1 MIGVRA
7 AARPIRRLIAS
18 IFVVVFCFCAL
29 CAYLVWEARL
39 ATFIRAEEVGTSL
52 VNAIRSDVA
61 RNIEIVD
68 LSLQSIV
75 EDVQRP
81 EIEQADSQIRKLL
94 LFGHSA
100 AVPGIDR
107 LFVLD
112 ESGNVRFDS
121 LENNPRSKNL
131 ADRDFFIVH
140 KGLTPVGLY
149 VSKPSQSDMSG
160 LWSFYL
166 SRRLSYAD
174 GSFAGVAVARI
185 KLSYFERLF
194 RNLELGPDNIA
205 TLLRTDGMIL
215 MRWPYDTKYIG
226 LNLKSTKLFGH
237 LAESYEGSYQ
247 SVSPADGVDR
257 LVVYSRI
264 GDLPLVVIVGQSNS
278 FIYAQW
284 YYFAFLTALVLS
296 VLFMGTVVL
305 SMYLAS
311 ELTRRHEAESKLAD
325 LAATDSL
332 TGLSNRR
339 HFKEAM
345 GHEWHRAMRD
355 LTPLAMLMIDTD
367 KFKAYNDTHGHQAG
381 DQLLKAISTA
391 ISTGAGREGDI
402 AARYGGD
409 EFAVLLPSTSTDG
422 AKMVAERVHAAL
434 ADLCERLGII
444 QSGLSI
450 GVASLTPAADEQPS
464 MLVELADKALYR
476 AKALGR
482 NRTEVATR
490 PVVEP
495 AIALVPAGTK
505 AA

>member
-1 MIGVRA
+1 
-7 AARPIRRLIAS
+7 
-18 IFVVVFCFCAL
+18 
-29 CAYLVWEARL
+29 VWEARRTTY
-39 ATFIRAEEVGTSL
+39 ARAEEVGVSL

-61 RNIEIVD
+61 RYIEFVD
-68 LSLQSIV
+68 LSLQSID
-75 EDVQRP
+75 EDIQHP
-81 EIEQADSQIRKLL
+81 ETGQAYPQIHNLL

-112 ESGNVRFDS
+112 ETGNVRFDS
-121 LENNPRSKNL
+121 SAHNRRSENM
-131 ADRDFFIVH
+131 AGRDFFNIH
-140 KGLTPVGLY
+140 KGLTPAGLY
-149 VSKPSQSDMSG
+149 VSKPSQSEMSG
-160 LWSFYL
+160 LWSFCL
-166 SRRLSYAD
+166 SRRLSHAD
-174 GSFAGVAVARI
+174 GSLAGVVVARI
-185 KLSYFERLF
+185 RLSYFERLL
-194 RNLELGPDNIA
+194 RNLELGPGNIA
-205 TLLRTDGMIL
+205 TLLRTDGTVL
-215 MRWPYDTKYIG
+215 MRWPYDKKIIG
-226 LNLKSTKLFGH
+226 RNLKGSILFSQ
-237 LAESYEGSYQ
+237 LAESYEGSYH
-247 SVSPADGVDR
+247 SVSVADGVER

-284 YYFAFLTALVLS
+284 YYFAFLTAFALS
-296 VLFMGTVVL
+296 ILFMGTVAL

-311 ELTRRHEAESKLAD
+311 ELTQRHAAESKLAD

-345 GHEWHRAMRD
+345 GREWQRAMRD
-355 LTPLAMLMIDTD
+355 LTPLALLMIDTD
-367 KFKAYNDTHGHQAG
+367 RFKAYNDTHGHQAG
-381 DQLLKAISTA
+381 DHLLKTISTA
-391 ISTGAGREGDI
+391 ISSATGRGGDI

-409 EFAVLLPSTSTDG
+409 EFAVLLPSTSADG
-422 AKMVAERVHAAL
+422 AKLVAERVHAAL

-444 QSGLSI
+444 QTWLSI

-476 AKALGR
+476 AKELGR

-495 AIALVPAGTK
+495 AIVLVPAGTK